1 MKRTYLTL
9 ILIIVILTPL
19 FISGCESCSRQM
31 KSINSDINGGL
42 NRIVSVYDY
51 NGKLIKTY
59 EGRVD
64 IGGSPEGSGEILFD
78 LNGKRTI
85 INGGIVIIDEI

>member
-9 ILIIVILTPL
+9 ILTIVILASL

>member
-1 MKRTYLTL
+1 MKRIYL
-9 ILIIVILTPL
+9 ILMVVAIILSSILLT
-19 FISGCESCSRQM
+19 SCESCSRQM
-31 KSINSDINGGL
+31 KSINSDLSGGL
-42 NRIVSVYDY
+42 NRRIEVYDY

-64 IGGSPEGSGEILFD
+64 IGVSPEGSGEILFD

-85 INGGIVIIDEI
+85 INGGIVIIDEM

>member
-1 MKRTYLTL
+1 MKKVYLVL
-9 ILIIVILTPL
+9 VLVAIIMASMLLT
-19 FISGCESCSRQM
+19 GCESCSRQM
-31 KSINSDINGGL
+31 KSINSDFNGGL

-51 NGKLIKTY
+51 SGKLIKTY

-64 IGGSPEGSGEILFD
+64 IGGSPDGSGEILFD

>member
-1 MKRTYLTL
+1 MKRIYL
-9 ILIIVILTPL
+9 ILMVVAIILSSILLT
-19 FISGCESCSRQM
+19 GCESCSRQM
-31 KSINSDINGGL
+31 KSINSNMNGGL

-51 NGKLIKTY
+51 SGKLIKTY
-59 EGRVD
+59 EGKVD
-64 IGGSPEGSGEILFD
+64 IGGSPERSDEILFD

>member
-1 MKRTYLTL
+1 MKRIYL
-9 ILIIVILTPL
+9 ILVVITILLSSIFLT
-19 FISGCESCSRQM
+19 GCESCSRDI
-31 KSINSDINGGL
+31 KTINSDFNGGL

-51 NGKLIKTY
+51 SGKLIKTY
-59 EGRVD
+59 EGKVD
-64 IGGSPEGSGEILFD
+64 IGGSPDGSGEILFD

>member
-9 ILIIVILTPL
+9 ILTIAILTSL
-19 FISGCESCSRQM
+19 FISGCESCSRNM
-31 KSINSDINGGL
+31 KTINSDLTGGL
-42 NRIVSVYDY
+42 NRRIEVYDY

-78 LNGKRTI
+78 LDGKRTI

>member
-1 MKRTYLTL
+1 MKRIYL
-9 ILIIVILTPL
+9 ILMVAIILSSSLLT
-19 FISGCESCSRQM
+19 GCESCSREM
-31 KSINSDINGGL
+31 KSINSDFNGGL

-51 NGKLIKTY
+51 SGKLIKTY
-59 EGRVD
+59 EGKVD
-64 IGGSPEGSGEILFD
+64 IGGSPDGSGEILFD